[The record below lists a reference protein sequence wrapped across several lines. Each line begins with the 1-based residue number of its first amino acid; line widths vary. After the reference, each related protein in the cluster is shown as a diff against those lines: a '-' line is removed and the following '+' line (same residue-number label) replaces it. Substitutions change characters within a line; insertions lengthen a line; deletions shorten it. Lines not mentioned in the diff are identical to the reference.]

1 MFAAT
6 RHAPD
11 PTQLSSRQKLLM
23 LVTLCLAAYTTNIF
37 AAAHLTS
44 FPQIARSLDATVAEV
59 ANTIGIGVLGLGAGP
74 LLWNPLSL
82 ALGQRTVL
90 LLAWALY
97 LPCLVWCA
105 ESTSFNSFAAAR
117 FFAGACASVAQTV
130 PAAMIS
136 HVWTIEYRGT
146 AIAAWTL
153 AMIAGPGTAPLI
165 NAALNTKQKWTWMYW
180 LLLILAGFVLVL
192 IILFVP
198 ETQVAVATKSG
209 LMVPTFAGVTDEENG
224 DVKKQEDR
232 FTRPDSFGTHDT
244 PSCPTSRPARRL
256 GLVYYPW
263 KEPLRFL
270 KAVFRPIHQIIYFP
284 ITSLI
289 LWNGWVFCCALGG
302 AVLLPEEFLRP
313 PFSYTPVI
321 IGTLFLAV
329 LVGAIPGKFLG
340 GWAAD
345 ITVTSL
351 TRRSKHGR
359 QPELRMPALVIPI
372 SALFIGGILF
382 GDGLQREKGWVESTV
397 GLGLFYFGVASAQ
410 GVVQTYL
417 VECDLPRAGSTIT
430 LYNLIKHVFGFAG
443 PFFIP
448 KWAVSHGIRTSFI
461 IQGVITLGSGIL
473 LVVVLMIFGRRI
485 RRAQGTA

>member
-82 ALGQRTVL
+82 ASGQRTVL

-209 LMVPTFAGVTDEENG
+209 LMVPTFAGVADEENG
-224 DVKKQEDR
+224 DVEKQEDR
-232 FTRPDSFGTHDT
+232 FTRPDPFGTHDT

-302 AVLLPEEFLRP
+302 AVLLPEEFLRS

-430 LYNLIKHVFGFAG
+430 LHNLIKHVFGFAG